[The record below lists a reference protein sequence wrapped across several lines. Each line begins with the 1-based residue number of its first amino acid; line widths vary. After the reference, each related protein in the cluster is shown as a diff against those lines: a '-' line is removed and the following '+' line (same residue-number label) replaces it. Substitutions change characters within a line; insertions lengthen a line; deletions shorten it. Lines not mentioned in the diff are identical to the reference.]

1 MSGGG
6 GGGGGGGA
14 GEGEG
19 EGGGGEPDGEDA
31 ADFVLCPIFA
41 AASSE
46 QQEAVFQPT
55 PPNVRKIILA
65 TNIAETSVTIS
76 GVKYVVDAGLSK
88 VRSFAAATGVD
99 MLKTV
104 TISKGQADQR
114 KGRAGREQAGR
125 CWRLYTEPAFET
137 MKDAAT
143 PEIQRVDLAE
153 VVLQL
158 KVAGVTDVSAFEFV
172 APPSTAALKH
182 ALETLTALGAI
193 AKTGGLT
200 DHGRRMALLPLAPV
214 WAHTLLQ
221 APKFGCVAEILTA
234 AAMLSVD
241 HIWIVP
247 VRDE

>member
-1 MSGGG
+1 
-6 GGGGGGGA
+6 
-14 GEGEG
+14 
-19 EGGGGEPDGEDA
+19 
-31 ADFVLCPIFA
+31 
-41 AASSE
+41 
-46 QQEAVFQPT
+46 
-55 PPNVRKIILA
+55 
-65 TNIAETSVTIS
+65 
-76 GVKYVVDAGLSK
+76 
-88 VRSFAAATGVD
+88 

-158 KVAGVTDVSAFEFV
+158 KVAGVADVSAFEFV

-193 AKTGGLT
+193 AKTGALT

-247 VRDE
+247 VSVERSELRPCHALAIELATSPCRTSPSSELANRPTNRSTVRPTN